1 MSSRVSKR
9 VNRPRVVAERR
20 EDISNLIH
28 KFGFEMPRCSA
39 CFRANHPQCIVSKG
53 KQHCDFCVSK
63 KYTNCD
69 FGGVTSQ
76 AFARVSR
83 EKDRIDEQKEQAE
96 ADLQDALARLQRLR
110 RQEKHLREKAAEMV
124 RRGCEDLD
132 ELEELE
138 HRESVDRQAAEQSA
152 LNEIQLLEDH
162 GVINWSAVPDS
173 FFLGVDGGNSSGVV
187 GP

>member
-9 VNRPRVVAERR
+9 TNRPKVAAERR

-39 CFRANHPQCIVSKG
+39 CFRAERPHCVVSEG
-53 KQHCDFCVSK
+53 KQRCDFCVSK
-63 KYTNCD
+63 KYFNCD
-69 FGGVTSQ
+69 FGGVSSQ
-76 AFARVSR
+76 SFARVSR

-132 ELEELE
+132 ELEASEAQ
-138 HRESVDRQAAEQSA
+138 ESSDRQAAESSA
-152 LNEIQLLEDH
+152 LNDIQLLEGND
-162 GVINWSAVPDS
+162 VIDWSSVPDS
-173 FFLGVDGGNSSGVV
+173 FFLGAGGSSSGVV
-187 GP
+187 EH

>member
-9 VNRPRVVAERR
+9 VNRPKVASERR

-39 CFRANHPQCIVSKG
+39 CFRANRPQCVVSEG
-53 KQHCDFCVSK
+53 KQRCDFCVSK

-76 AFARVSR
+76 ACAFILWGASFLPSLLTRVVARVSR

-96 ADLQDALARLQRLR
+96 ANL
-110 RQEKHLREKAAEMV
+110 
-124 RRGCEDLD
+124 
-132 ELEELE
+132 
-138 HRESVDRQAAEQSA
+138 
-152 LNEIQLLEDH
+152 
-162 GVINWSAVPDS
+162 
-173 FFLGVDGGNSSGVV
+173 
-187 GP
+187 